1 MIKSANERKMLSIGS
16 DKFFINILLLVII
29 TINN

>member
-1 MIKSANERKMLSIGS
+1 MIRSANAGKMLSIGW
-16 DKFFINILLLVII
+16 DKFLTNILLLVII